1 MGIFSDR
8 RVYCFCTS
16 FGIAVVFKQATAT
29 EKIAYQHRSADQLR
43 FIRSLLDL
51 CYTYAESPVVFIDKF
66 KDKVNIRELKSYD
79 LIDTS
84 DKQFS
89 NLKEDERLLC
99 MQRQM
104 PVGPAPKMSTV
115 SSSPISEMRQ
125 PNAQPPFRSVQ
136 LFTYPCRQKK
146 QSPQK
151 VSTLTVTRS
160 PGLTVV
166 TSAPTRST
174 TPTISCPTVIPGTAR
189 CTLPCLMCRSLVQM
203 LASVTRTTASHGCSS
218 SGFGF
223 SRSSNRPRSM

>member
-99 MQRQM
+99 MLWDHGFSQRELC
-104 PVGPAPKMSTV
+104 VIFNLK
-115 SSSPISEMRQ
+115 
-125 PNAQPPFRSVQ
+125 
-136 LFTYPCRQKK
+136 
-146 QSPQK
+146 K
-151 VSTLTVTRS
+151 VSNLYTKYHRIRKKLENGRS
-160 PGLTVV
+160 ESGSISR
-166 TSAPTRST
+166 TSCERS
-174 TPTISCPTVIPGTAR
+174 
-189 CTLPCLMCRSLVQM
+189 
-203 LASVTRTTASHGCSS
+203 
-218 SGFGF
+218 
-223 SRSSNRPRSM
+223 